1 MPSFLDLLKQA
12 GAQILQ
18 DAFNVVV
25 PVLLSWFQQHVLPHN
40 TGLQALPKEQ
50 LRATARQWVTDM
62 LTEIGTKLVAKGLV
76 PALVQP
82 FVPLA
87 EAALAQALD
96 AALDAAG
103 M

>member
-12 GAQILQ
+12 GAQLLQ

-25 PVLLSWFQQHVLPHN
+25 PILVNWFQQHVLPQN
-40 TGLQALPKEQ
+40 TKLQALSKPE
-50 LRATARQWVTDM
+50 LRATARQWVTDL
-62 LTEIGTKLVAKGLV
+62 LTEIGTKLVAKGVV
-76 PALVQP
+76 PAWAQP

-96 AALDAAG
+96 QALDAAG
-103 M
+103 L